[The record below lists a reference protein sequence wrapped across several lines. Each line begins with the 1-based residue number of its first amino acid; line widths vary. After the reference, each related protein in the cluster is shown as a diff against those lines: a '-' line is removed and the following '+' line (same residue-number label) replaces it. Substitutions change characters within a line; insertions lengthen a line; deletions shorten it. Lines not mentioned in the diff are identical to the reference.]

1 MKFSKQCKHAGV
13 EKESSDSKVQALNF
27 RALLTKLS
35 SEISSEEENFK
46 WNSIGRIQ
54 FMNGESPE

>member
-13 EKESSDSKVQALNF
+13 EKESSDSEVQALNL

-35 SEISSEEENFK
+35 SEISSEEENF
-46 WNSIGRIQ
+46 
-54 FMNGESPE
+54 